1 MKKIF
6 FISMLLFVSSA
17 WSSDD
22 CKENAQRAVEI
33 REDYKNFAEVE
44 ADVALGLADAGGL
57 TGGEYAREIGRLKML
72 RIDAQ
77 LVFFHSSGAKGAKLY
92 KITYDSCVAE
102 EKAQAARAAKQ
113 AARQAARAA
122 RAEKV
127 AE

>member
-22 CKENAQRAVEI
+22 CKKGAQRAVEI

-44 ADVALGLADAGGL
+44 ADVTKKMAEASVF
-57 TGGEYAREIGRLKML
+57 TGAERASLVHELKML
-72 RIDAQ
+72 RLEAQ

-102 EKAQAARAAKQ
+102 EKAQTARAAKQ
-113 AARQAARAA
+113 AAREAARAA

>member
-1 MKKIF
+1 MF
-6 FISMLLFVSSA
+6 SFVSAA
-17 WSSDD
+17 WGSDD

-44 ADVALGLADAGGL
+44 ADITVRTAQASALSGAR
-57 TGGEYAREIGRLKML
+57 YAEEMSRLRML
-72 RIDAQ
+72 RLDAQ

-102 EKAQAARAAKQ
+102 EKAQTARAAKQ
-113 AARQAARAA
+113 AAREAARAA

>member
-1 MKKIF
+1 MKKILVIAMF
-6 FISMLLFVSSA
+6 SFVSAA
-17 WSSDD
+17 WGSDD

-44 ADVALGLADAGGL
+44 ADVAVGMASAGGL
-57 TGGEYAREIGRLKML
+57 TGARYAVEIGRLRML
-72 RIDAQ
+72 RLEAQ

-113 AARQAARAA
+113 AAREAARAA